1 MTVVK
6 SAKTVDEAVKLALA
20 ELSADISDVDVKVI
34 EKPKSGF
41 LGFGSRDALVEVS
54 LKQEK
59 EENYNEFIGE
69 VVEEVVEETCCKKE
83 VPAKSEDIEKIER
96 FLKDLILKIGV
107 DGEITFDE
115 DEEAVN
121 LYINKSD
128 DFKVLI
134 GKSGETLES
143 IQYIV
148 SIFARRNTSL
158 EKRVFLDINGY
169 KKRKEESIRE
179 MAMTFA
185 KKSIR
190 YKKVM
195 RLRPMNAYERRI
207 VHSTLHNMKGVFT
220 VSEGE
225 EPHRKVVIKPKF

>member
-1 MTVVK
+1 MKVVK

-20 ELSADISDVDVKVI
+20 ELSADISDIDVKVI

-41 LGFGSRDALVEVS
+41 LGFGSKDALVEVS
-54 LKQEK
+54 LKEEK
-59 EENYNEFIGE
+59 EKSKEHVEE
-69 VVEEVVEETCCKKE
+69 VIDEVVEETCCKE
-83 VPAKSEDIEKIER
+83 EALVKSDDVKKIEG
-96 FLKDLILKIGV
+96 FLKDLILEMGV
-107 DGEITFDE
+107 DCEVTSDE

-128 DFKVLI
+128 DFKTLI

-148 SIFARRNTSL
+148 SIFSRRNTSL
-158 EKRVFLDINGY
+158 EKRIFLDINGY
-169 KKRKEESIRE
+169 KKRKEEIIRE

-185 KKSIR
+185 KKAIR

-207 VHSTLHNMKGVFT
+207 VHSTLYNMRGVFT
-220 VSEGE
+220 MSEGE
-225 EPHRKVVIKPKF
+225 EPHRKVVIKPRF

>member
-1 MTVVK
+1 MKVVK
-6 SAKTVDEAVKLALA
+6 SAKTVDEAVKLALS
-20 ELSADISDVDVKVI
+20 ELSAEISDVNVKVI

-41 LGFGSRDALVEVS
+41 LGFGSKDALVEVS
-54 LKQEK
+54 LKEEK
-59 EENYNEFIGE
+59 EKSKEHVKEVINE
-69 VVEEVVEETCCKKE
+69 VVEKTCCKE
-83 VPAKSEDIEKIER
+83 EALVKSDDVKKIEG
-96 FLKDLILKIGV
+96 FLKDLILEMGV
-107 DGEITFDE
+107 DCEVTSDE

-128 DFKVLI
+128 DFKTLI

-148 SIFARRNTSL
+148 SIFSRRNTSL
-158 EKRVFLDINGY
+158 EKRIFLDINGY
-169 KKRKEESIRE
+169 KKRKEEIIRE

-207 VHSTLHNMKGVFT
+207 VHSTLYNMRGVFT
-220 VSEGE
+220 MSEGE
-225 EPHRKVVIKPKF
+225 EPHRKVVIKPRF

>member
-1 MTVVK
+1 MSIIK
-6 SAKTVDEAVKLALA
+6 SAKTVDEAVKLALG
-20 ELSADISDVDVKVI
+20 ELSADIADVDVKVI

-54 LKQEK
+54 LKNEK
-59 EENYNEFIGE
+59 EFEKEDSQPSVE
-69 VVEEVVEETCCKKE
+69 VSCCKE
-83 VPAKSEDIEKIER
+83 ALSAKSDDIEKIEE
-96 FLKDLILKIGV
+96 FLKGLISNMGV
-107 DGEITFDE
+107 NGEISYDE
-115 DEEAVN
+115 DEEAIN
-121 LYINKSD
+121 LYINESD

-143 IQYIV
+143 IQYIL

-158 EKRVFLDINGY
+158 EKRVYLDINGY
-169 KKRKEESIRE
+169 KKRKEETIRE
-179 MAMTFA
+179 TAMTFA
-185 KKSIR
+185 KKAIR

>member
-1 MTVVK
+1 M
-6 SAKTVDEAVKLALA
+6 
-20 ELSADISDVDVKVI
+20 
-34 EKPKSGF
+34 
-41 LGFGSRDALVEVS
+41 
-54 LKQEK
+54 
-59 EENYNEFIGE
+59 
-69 VVEEVVEETCCKKE
+69 
-83 VPAKSEDIEKIER
+83 
-96 FLKDLILKIGV
+96 GV
-107 DGEITFDE
+107 DGEITSDE

-128 DFKVLI
+128 DFKALI

-148 SIFARRNTSL
+148 SIFARRHTSL

>member
-1 MTVVK
+1 MKVVK
-6 SAKTVDEAVKLALA
+6 SAKTVDEAVKLALS
-20 ELSADISDVDVKVI
+20 ELSAEISDVDVKVI

-41 LGFGSRDALVEVS
+41 LGFGSKDALVEVS
-54 LKQEK
+54 LKEEK
-59 EENYNEFIGE
+59 EKSKEHVEE
-69 VVEEVVEETCCKKE
+69 VIDEVVEETCCKEE
-83 VPAKSEDIEKIER
+83 VLVKSDDAKKIEG
-96 FLKDLILKIGV
+96 FLKDLILEMGV
-107 DGEITFDE
+107 DCEVTSDE

-128 DFKVLI
+128 DFKTLI

-148 SIFARRNTSL
+148 SIFSRRNTSL
-158 EKRVFLDINGY
+158 EKRIFLDINGY
-169 KKRKEESIRE
+169 KKRKEEIIRE

-185 KKSIR
+185 KKAIK

-207 VHSTLHNMKGVFT
+207 VHSTLYNMRGVFT
-220 VSEGE
+220 MSEGE
-225 EPHRKVVIKPKF
+225 EPHRKVVIKPRF

>member
-1 MTVVK
+1 MSVVK
-6 SAKTVDEAVKLALA
+6 SAKTVDEAVKLALE

-41 LGFGSRDALVEVS
+41 LGFGARDALVEVS
-54 LKQEK
+54 LKEEK
-59 EENYNEFIGE
+59 EEDFNDF
-69 VVEEVVEETCCKKE
+69 VEEVVEETCCIKE
-83 VPAKSEDIEKIER
+83 IPAKSEDVEKIEE
-96 FLKDLILKIGV
+96 FLKELISKMGV
-107 DGEITFDE
+107 ECEVTSDE
-115 DEEAVN
+115 DEEALN
-121 LYINKSD
+121 IYINESD
-128 DFKVLI
+128 DFKALI

-143 IQYIV
+143 IQYIL

-185 KKSIR
+185 KKSVR

>member
-1 MTVVK
+1 MSVIK
-6 SAKTVDEAVKLALA
+6 SAKTVEEAVKLALN
-20 ELSADISDVDVKVI
+20 ELTADISDVDVKVI

-41 LGFGSRDALVEVS
+41 LGFGSKDALVEVT
-54 LKQEK
+54 LKDEK
-59 EENYNEFIGE
+59 GKDIKENKDSI
-69 VVEEVVEETCCKKE
+69 EETCCKDE
-83 VPAKSEDIEKIER
+83 VFVKSDDLKKIED
-96 FLKDLILKIGV
+96 FLKDLILKMGV
-107 DGEITFDE
+107 DGEITSDE

-128 DFKVLI
+128 DFKALI

-148 SIFARRNTSL
+148 SIFARR
-158 EKRVFLDINGY
+158 
-169 KKRKEESIRE
+169 

-220 VSEGE
+220 ASEGE

>member
-1 MTVVK
+1 MSIIK
-6 SAKTVDEAVKLALA
+6 SAKTVDEAVKLALG
-20 ELSADISDVDVKVI
+20 ELSADIADVDVKVI

-54 LKQEK
+54 LKNEKEFEK
-59 EENYNEFIGE
+59 EEEDSQPSVE
-69 VVEEVVEETCCKKE
+69 VSCCKE
-83 VPAKSEDIEKIER
+83 ALSAKSDDIEKIEE
-96 FLKDLILKIGV
+96 FLKGLISNMGV
-107 DGEITFDE
+107 NGEISYEE
-115 DEEAVN
+115 DEEAIN
-121 LYINKSD
+121 LYINESD

-143 IQYIV
+143 IQYIL

-158 EKRVFLDINGY
+158 EKRIYLDINGY
-169 KKRKEESIRE
+169 KKRKEETIRE
-179 MAMTFA
+179 TAMTFA
-185 KKSIR
+185 KKAIR

>member
-1 MTVVK
+1 MRTIK
-6 SAKTVDEAVKLALA
+6 KTELFNTWLSKLKDEKGK
-20 ELSADISDVDVKVI
+20 DI
-34 EKPKSGF
+34 
-41 LGFGSRDALVEVS
+41 
-54 LKQEK
+54 K
-59 EENYNEFIGE
+59 ENKDSI
-69 VVEEVVEETCCKKE
+69 EETCCKDE
-83 VPAKSEDIEKIER
+83 VFVKSDDLKKIED
-96 FLKDLILKIGV
+96 FLKDLILKMGV
-107 DGEITFDE
+107 DGEIASDE

-128 DFKVLI
+128 DFKALI

-148 SIFARRNTSL
+148 SIFARRHTSL

-220 VSEGE
+220 ASEGE

>member
-1 MTVVK
+1 MKVVK
-6 SAKTVDEAVKLALA
+6 SAKTVDEAVKLALE

-41 LGFGSRDALVEVS
+41 LGFGARDALVEVS
-54 LKQEK
+54 LKEEK
-59 EENYNEFIGE
+59 EDFEE
-69 VVEEVVEETCCKKE
+69 VVDEVIEAVEEVIEETCCKK
-83 VPAKSEDIEKIER
+83 VDSCKSEDIEKIEA
-96 FLKDLILKIGV
+96 FLKELILKMGV
-107 DGEITFDE
+107 NGEVTSDE
-115 DEEAVN
+115 DEEALN
-121 LYINKSD
+121 LYISDSD

-134 GKSGETLES
+134 GKSGS
-143 IQYIV
+143 IQYIL

-185 KKSIR
+185 KKSVR

-220 VSEGE
+220 ASEGE

>member
-1 MTVVK
+1 MSIIK
-6 SAKTVDEAVKLALA
+6 SAKTVDEAVKLALG
-20 ELSADISDVDVKVI
+20 ELSADIADVDVKVI

-54 LKQEK
+54 
-59 EENYNEFIGE
+59 
-69 VVEEVVEETCCKKE
+69 CCKE
-83 VPAKSEDIEKIER
+83 ALSAKSDDIEKIEE
-96 FLKDLILKIGV
+96 FLKGLISNMGV
-107 DGEITFDE
+107 NGEISYDE
-115 DEEAVN
+115 DEEAIN
-121 LYINKSD
+121 LYINESD

-143 IQYIV
+143 IQYIL

-158 EKRVFLDINGY
+158 EKRVYLDINGY
-169 KKRKEESIRE
+169 KKRKEETIRE
-179 MAMTFA
+179 TAMTFA
-185 KKSIR
+185 KKAIR

>member
-1 MTVVK
+1 MSIIK
-6 SAKTVDEAVKLALA
+6 SAKTVDEAVKLALV
-20 ELSADISDVDVKVI
+20 ELSADIADVDVKVI

-54 LKQEK
+54 LKNEK
-59 EENYNEFIGE
+59 EFEKEDSQPSVE
-69 VVEEVVEETCCKKE
+69 VSCCKE
-83 VPAKSEDIEKIER
+83 ALSAKSDDIEKIEE
-96 FLKDLILKIGV
+96 FLKGLISNMGV
-107 DGEITFDE
+107 NGEISYDE
-115 DEEAVN
+115 DEEAIN
-121 LYINKSD
+121 LYINESD

-143 IQYIV
+143 IQYIL

-158 EKRVFLDINGY
+158 EKRVYLDINGY
-169 KKRKEESIRE
+169 KKRKEETIRE
-179 MAMTFA
+179 TAMTFA
-185 KKSIR
+185 KKAIR

>member
-1 MTVVK
+1 MSIIK
-6 SAKTVDEAVKLALA
+6 SAKTVDEAVKLALG
-20 ELSADISDVDVKVI
+20 ELSADIADVDVKVI

-54 LKQEK
+54 LKNEKEFEK
-59 EENYNEFIGE
+59 EEDSQPSVE
-69 VVEEVVEETCCKKE
+69 VSCCKE
-83 VPAKSEDIEKIER
+83 ALGAKSDDIEKIEE
-96 FLKDLILKIGV
+96 FLKGLISNMGV
-107 DGEITFDE
+107 NGEISYDE
-115 DEEAVN
+115 DEEAIN
-121 LYINKSD
+121 LYINESD

-143 IQYIV
+143 IQYIL
-148 SIFARRNTSL
+148 SIFARRNTL
-158 EKRVFLDINGY
+158 EKRVYLDINGY
-169 KKRKEESIRE
+169 KKRKEETIRE
-179 MAMTFA
+179 TAMTFA
-185 KKSIR
+185 KKAIR

>member
-1 MTVVK
+1 MWSICWWKIHTDRIQSLQLTNSVYL
-6 SAKTVDEAVKLALA
+6 KTGWYFYHRVTLKDEKGK
-20 ELSADISDVDVKVI
+20 DI
-34 EKPKSGF
+34 
-41 LGFGSRDALVEVS
+41 
-54 LKQEK
+54 K
-59 EENYNEFIGE
+59 ENKDSI
-69 VVEEVVEETCCKKE
+69 EETCCKDE
-83 VPAKSEDIEKIER
+83 VFVKSDDLKKIEG
-96 FLKDLILKIGV
+96 FLKDLILKMGV
-107 DGEITFDE
+107 DGEIASDE

-128 DFKVLI
+128 DFKALI

-148 SIFARRNTSL
+148 SIFARRHTSL

-220 VSEGE
+220 ASEGE

>member
-1 MTVVK
+1 MSIIK
-6 SAKTVDEAVKLALA
+6 SAKTVDEAVKLALG
-20 ELSADISDVDVKVI
+20 ELSADIADVDVKVI

-54 LKQEK
+54 LKNEKEFEK
-59 EENYNEFIGE
+59 EEDSQPSVE
-69 VVEEVVEETCCKKE
+69 VSCCKE
-83 VPAKSEDIEKIER
+83 AVCAKSDDIEKIEE
-96 FLKDLILKIGV
+96 FLKGLISNMGV
-107 DGEITFDE
+107 NGEISYDE
-115 DEEAVN
+115 DEEAIN
-121 LYINKSD
+121 LYINESD

-143 IQYIV
+143 IQYLL

-158 EKRVFLDINGY
+158 EKRVYLDINGY
-169 KKRKEESIRE
+169 KKRKEETIRE
-179 MAMTFA
+179 TAMTFA
-185 KKSIR
+185 KKAIR

>member
-1 MTVVK
+1 MSVIK
-6 SAKTVDEAVKLALA
+6 SAKTVEEAVKLALN
-20 ELSADISDVDVKVI
+20 ELTADISDVDVKVI

-41 LGFGSRDALVEVS
+41 LVFGSKDALVEVT
-54 LKQEK
+54 LKDEK
-59 EENYNEFIGE
+59 GKDIKENKDSI
-69 VVEEVVEETCCKKE
+69 EETCCKDE
-83 VPAKSEDIEKIER
+83 VFVKSDDLKKIEG
-96 FLKDLILKIGV
+96 FLKDLILKMGV
-107 DGEITFDE
+107 DGEIASDE

-128 DFKVLI
+128 DFKALI

-148 SIFARRNTSL
+148 SIFARRHTSL

-220 VSEGE
+220 ASEGE

>member
-1 MTVVK
+1 M
-6 SAKTVDEAVKLALA
+6 
-20 ELSADISDVDVKVI
+20 
-34 EKPKSGF
+34 
-41 LGFGSRDALVEVS
+41 GFGSKDALVEVT
-54 LKQEK
+54 LKDEK
-59 EENYNEFIGE
+59 RKDIKENKDSI
-69 VVEEVVEETCCKKE
+69 EETCCKDE
-83 VPAKSEDIEKIER
+83 VFVKSDDLKKIED
-96 FLKDLILKIGV
+96 FLKDLILKMGV
-107 DGEITFDE
+107 DGEITSDE

-128 DFKVLI
+128 DFKALI

-148 SIFARRNTSL
+148 SIFARRHTSL

-179 MAMTFA
+179 MAMIFA

-220 VSEGE
+220 ASEGE